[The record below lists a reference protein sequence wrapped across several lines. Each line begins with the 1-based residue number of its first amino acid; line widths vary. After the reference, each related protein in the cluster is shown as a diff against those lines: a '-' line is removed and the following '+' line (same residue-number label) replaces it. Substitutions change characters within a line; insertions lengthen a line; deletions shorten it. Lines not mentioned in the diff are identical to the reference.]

1 MASGLAFERWHT
13 KSGVDGASGKRGK
26 LRRAY
31 KAPMVGRTDIG
42 GKMIVARVQLT
53 GILTLQES

>member
-13 KSGVDGASGKRGK
+13 RSGVGGASRKRGE

-31 KAPMVGRTDIG
+31 KASMVGRTDIG